1 MFLYVADHL
10 QIGRKTMN
18 FKGIVLGAL
27 SFLIIGVWHP
37 IVIKGEY
44 HLGRKMCM
52 PLFGAI
58 GALCVAVSLRVKNTM
73 LNTAIALLDS
83 PRSGASMKWPN
94 RKRALPEDGS
104 QPIQNAR
111 TNNNLRQTRRGIV
124 AFLVCVLSML

>member
-73 LNTAIALLDS
+73 
-83 PRSGASMKWPN
+83 RSGVSMKWPN